1 MKQLLIRLNLI
12 LAVLIITVINAAA
25 QTTPMPDEFQHNSL
39 KDQLNY
45 LDEHTKIYDN
55 FRAIREDMFQK
66 LKKNV
71 SDTLSVT
78 GNKIKGLNKTK
89 SLLNHTI
96 DSLRS
101 DLETTK
107 TSLDEVTKSKNSLSV
122 LGFEVN
128 KLTYNKLMWSIL
140 GILLAALIIGFLIFR
155 RNLTAIS
162 NTKNEYQDL
171 KSEFEAYRKSSREAR
186 EKLTMDHFN
195 EIKRIKS
202 GG

>member
-1 MKQLLIRLNLI
+1 
-12 LAVLIITVINAAA
+12 
-25 QTTPMPDEFQHNSL
+25 
-39 KDQLNY
+39 
-45 LDEHTKIYDN
+45 
-55 FRAIREDMFQK
+55 MFQK

-89 SLLNHTI
+89 SVLNHTI

-107 TSLDEVTKSKNSLSV
+107 TTLDEVTKSKNSLSV

-140 GILLAALIIGFLIFR
+140 GILVAALIIGFLIFR